1 MLSLN
6 LNRTQ
11 TNREKQPPL
20 SGEAIDTDAFEALR
34 QKALRCLGTD
44 GALAQKLLP
53 VISGLA
59 ADSQGVAEI
68 QVGPTEFCT

>member
-11 TNREKQPPL
+11 TNREKQPTL

>member
-6 LNRTQ
+6 LNRDQ
-11 TNREKQPPL
+11 TNREKQPTL